1 MDFIEETI
9 NKGHCIY
16 CDLTFTTGDSV
27 KQHMNDVGHN
37 KINIDNFGPFEQ
49 FYMWKINE
57 SSEDEEEETQ
67 NIEILKEEDGMSE
80 FSVLHQVTL
89 QSLEEKRLARIK
101 YTTTGVIINGKEV
114 GYRAYK
120 KYYKQFLTRNVEP
133 APREHQKAIGFTE
146 DWNTSLKYLQQK
158 PEFEKIINNPNHR

>member
-1 MDFIEETI
+1 M
-9 NKGHCIY
+9 
-16 CDLTFTTGDSV
+16 
-27 KQHMNDVGHN
+27 
-37 KINIDNFGPFEQ
+37 
-49 FYMWKINE
+49 
-57 SSEDEEEETQ
+57 
-67 NIEILKEEDGMSE
+67 
-80 FSVLHQVTL
+80 LHQATL

-120 KYYKQFLTRNVEP
+120 KYYKQFLNRNVQS